1 VHRRD
6 SAVKRSIEYYKSSE
20 GKIKKRYI
28 NGRRNE
34 PVPQAGL
41 DETPVESCETGIDS
55 TMVLHLQLTTSL
67 IEGRAVSLK
76 EVIGM
81 VEKILRQLSIGK
93 SKKMFY
99 IHDRWQ
105 TKPP

>member
-1 VHRRD
+1 VYRRD
-6 SAVKRSIEYYKSSE
+6 SAVKRSIEYYKSRE
-20 GKIKKRYI
+20 GKIKKRYL

-34 PVPQAGL
+34 PVPQASP
-41 DETPVESCETGIDS
+41 DETPVKSCETGVDA
-55 TMVLHLQLTTSL
+55 TMVLHIQLTTSL
-67 IEGRAVSLK
+67 IEGRAVTLK

-81 VEKILRQLSIGK
+81 VEKFLRQLSIGK

-99 IHDRWQ
+99 IHGRSQ